1 MEVQPTK
8 LQTPQ
13 PPPTASALAPS
24 QQPGGLVRDAAA
36 VAASAASAPGAAT
49 ATATREVAPSDAEAG
64 SAAPSAKD
72 LREAIDK
79 IEKVVKPVA
88 QDLKFSIDDE
98 TGKTVVKVIDTDTKE
113 VIRQIPSEELM
124 QIARALDKLQ
134 GLLVKQKV

>member
-1 MEVQPTK
+1 MEVQPST
-8 LQTPQ
+8 LQTSQ
-13 PPPTASALAPS
+13 PPPTAPALSANR
-24 QQPGGLVRDAAA
+24 QPGGAVRDAAA
-36 VAASAASAPGAAT
+36 LAASASSAPGA
-49 ATATREVAPSDAEAG
+49 ATATREVAPSEAEAG
-64 SAAPSAKD
+64 SAPASAKD

-134 GLLVKQKV
+134 GLLVKQKA